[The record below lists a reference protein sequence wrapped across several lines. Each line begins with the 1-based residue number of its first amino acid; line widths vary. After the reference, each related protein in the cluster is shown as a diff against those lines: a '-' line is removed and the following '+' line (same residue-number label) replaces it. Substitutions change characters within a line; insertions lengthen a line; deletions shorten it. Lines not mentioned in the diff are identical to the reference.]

1 MVSNSLKLR
10 IQARLVILS
19 SRPTSGRSHQC
30 VADGDDVGDG
40 LGELEGEGDGLGDL
54 DGEGD
59 GWSEPDD
66 EGDAGSGDDS
76 AGEYDVDG
84 DSDCWTGDGP

>member
-54 DGEGD
+54 D
-59 GWSEPDD
+59 D
-66 EGDAGSGDDS
+66 EGDAGSEDDS

>member
-1 MVSNSLKLR
+1 MASNSAMRLR
-10 IQARLVILS
+10 IEARPVILS

-40 LGELEGEGDGLGDL
+40 SGDLEGDGDGLGDL

-59 GWSEPDD
+59 
-66 EGDAGSGDDS
+66 AGSEDDS
-76 AGEYDVDG
+76 VGEYDVDG
-84 DSDCWTGDGP
+84 DSGCWTGAGP